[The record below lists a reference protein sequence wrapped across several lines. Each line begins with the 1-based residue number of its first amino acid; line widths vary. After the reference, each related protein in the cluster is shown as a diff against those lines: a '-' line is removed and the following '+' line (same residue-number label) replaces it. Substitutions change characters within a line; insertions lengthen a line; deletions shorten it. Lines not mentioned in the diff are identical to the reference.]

1 MRDVFSMIIVP
12 QKTDFETL
20 VSTLES
26 MRSIHVDDLFS
37 KSSLSQK
44 IWPQISWEAKI
55 YSFSFCSIIIFKT
68 YKVFIFEQ
76 YFRIIDDTPV
86 SFLFSK
92 FKKLKLLKKYLQ
104 NGLDFRANHFLLIL
118 RKSLLAFMSMICSVN
133 HHFPKRSDY
142 RLWETKNLG
151 FSFLFLN
158 YSHTF

>member
-86 SFLFSK
+86 SFLFQS
-92 FKKLKLLKKYLQ
+92 LK
-104 NGLDFRANHFLLIL
+104 NFNF
-118 RKSLLAFMSMICSVN
+118 
-133 HHFPKRSDY
+133 
-142 RLWETKNLG
+142 
-151 FSFLFLN
+151 
-158 YSHTF
+158 